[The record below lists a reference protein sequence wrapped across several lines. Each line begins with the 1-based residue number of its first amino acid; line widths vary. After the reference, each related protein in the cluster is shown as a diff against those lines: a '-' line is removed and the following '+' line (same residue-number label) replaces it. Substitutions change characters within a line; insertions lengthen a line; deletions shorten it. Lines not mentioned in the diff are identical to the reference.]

1 MAPSTHLYEPAT
13 ADNLVQT
20 VMTRSGQ
27 NLTVCFQCRRCAA
40 GCPVA
45 EETGYI
51 TPDRLIRMIIIGDR
65 QGALNN
71 PLVWRCV
78 SCLTCGERCPND
90 IKTAKINDVLKQM
103 ALEEG
108 IKPLNPR
115 VAYFHHA
122 FTNAAV
128 RWGRVNEPELMSFYE
143 IKNILNHIAEGQ
155 PRAIPEEIR
164 RQARLGLAMGRMKRL
179 HVGLESS
186 RGRREIKRL
195 VKKYR
200 RSPQRNADPKE
211 KPCK

>member
-1 MAPSTHLYEPAT
+1 MAPPTYGYDPMAANDL
-13 ADNLVQT
+13 LQT

-27 NLTVCFQCRRCAA
+27 NLTACFQCRRCAA

-45 EETGYI
+45 EQTGYI
-51 TPDRLIRMIIIGDR
+51 TPDRLIRMITIGDR

-71 PLVWRCV
+71 QLVWRCV

-103 ALEEG
+103 ALEAG
-108 IKPLNPR
+108 VKPLNPR

-122 FTNAAV
+122 FTKAAV

-143 IKNILNHIAEGQ
+143 LKNILNHITEGE
-155 PRAIPEEIR
+155 PRAILEELR
-164 RQARLGLAMGRMKRL
+164 RQARLGLEMGRMKRL
-179 HVGLESS
+179 HVGLETSL
-186 RGRREIKRL
+186 GRREIKRL
-195 VKKYR
+195 VKKHR
-200 RSPQRNADPKE
+200 RSLQRKIEPKE